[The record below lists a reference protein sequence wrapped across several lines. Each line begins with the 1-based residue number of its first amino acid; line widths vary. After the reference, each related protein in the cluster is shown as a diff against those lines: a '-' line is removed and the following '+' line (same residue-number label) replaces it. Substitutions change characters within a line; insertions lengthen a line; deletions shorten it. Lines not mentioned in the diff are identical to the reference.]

1 MEIFSLGSKEAF
13 RVGPG
18 NLLPPRWDAEEAGME
33 LSEEVGLDG
42 TTSRAGGEEQRPQ
55 PEPGQAVT
63 G

>member
-1 MEIFSLGSKEAF
+1 M
-13 RVGPG
+13 GPG
-18 NLLPPRWDAEEAGME
+18 NLLPPRWDAEELGME
-33 LSEEVGLDG
+33 LSEEVGLDS